1 MLTLAAVDPEGGV
14 VDFALSGGEDQDLFT
29 VSGDQ
34 LAFTAAPDFEVP
46 TDADGNNVYLV
57 QVTATDEAGG
67 ATTQDLSIT
76 VANDPADEPPSPN
89 EPPPPNEP
97 PAFTIDAVVDENT
110 TAVLTLAAADP
121 EGGVVDFALSGGEDQ
136 DLFTVS
142 GDQLAFTAA
151 PDFEV
156 PTDADGNNVYLV
168 QVTATDEAGGAT
180 TQDLSI
186 TVANDPAE
194 EPPSPEEPIEV
205 AALDFLL

>member
-1 MLTLAAVDPEGGV
+1 MSRHLA
-14 VDFALSGGEDQDLFT
+14 
-29 VSGDQ
+29 
-34 LAFTAAPDFEVP
+34 
-46 TDADGNNVYLV
+46 
-57 QVTATDEAGG
+57 
-67 ATTQDLSIT
+67 
-76 VANDPADEPPSPN
+76 
-89 EPPPPNEP
+89 NEP

-110 TAVLTLAAADP
+110 TAVLTLAAVDP
-121 EGGVVDFALSGGEDQ
+121 EGGGVDFALSGGEDQ

-194 EPPSPEEPIEV
+194 EPPSPVEPFEV
-205 AALDFLL
+205 AALDFLLLGWFRCVERRPVSGWERRSHRPPIRERCS